1 MENQEG
7 FYIAYTSIK
16 WSLYI
21 LGGMKFLKLHKIA
34 IE

>member
-21 LGGMKFLKLHKIA
+21 LGGNEIFKIA
-34 IE
+34 